1 MNSFNME
8 VPRWHAIHVRP
19 RFERIVASH
28 LNGYGVEHY
37 LPLRRITR
45 QSAQRIRTI
54 ELPLFPGYV
63 FCKCHASRHRSIE
76 ETPGVLGVWHGT
88 NASDVAFEQELWNLR
103 RILEVG
109 SRIRSWPFTTEGMP
123 VMVETGPLSGVSGVL
138 EVTSSERVLVLS
150 VQLIRHSIAIEID
163 QKPEFSLISSA
174 SFRAR
179 PPIAS

>member
-1 MNSFNME
+1 MNSLSME

-28 LNGYGVEHY
+28 LRAYGMENY
-37 LPLRRITR
+37 LPLRRMTR
-45 QSAQRIRTI
+45 QSAEKSRTI

-63 FCKCHASRHRSIE
+63 FCKCHASRHGSIE
-76 ETPGVLGVWHGT
+76 ATPGVLGIWRGT
-88 NASDVAFEQELWNLR
+88 NASDVVFDQEIWNLR

-109 SRIRSWPFTTEGMP
+109 SRIRSWPFTTQGMP
-123 VMVETGPLSGVSGVL
+123 VMVQTGPLSGVTGVL
-138 EVTSSERVLVLS
+138 EITSSERVFVLS

-163 QKPEFSLISSA
+163 QKHEF